1 MEELSLFDFT
11 KNTQTENKTNK
22 KTAQKI
28 TKETEKNEPSLLSKK
43 EFYLEFALTMR
54 IQEIKDYIIK
64 LYLDEGLKKREINKI
79 LKGLFFKEKI
89 FNTKFQAMQ
98 YLTEIPHT
106 YAVKYKIGIEPSP
119 KIITLSEKLEKK
131 KTLLENYKKE
141 IKEKFKAEFMT
152 CKSCKSRLNM
162 KYVKNYN
169 CPLCNEELRN
179 ATLLQKLKKTEI
191 LVENLKTKLEFETR
205 KYNSHFTGG
214 EQWIVRVVN
223 NLTTEK
229 QK

>member
-54 IQEIKDYIIK
+54 TQEIKDYIIK

-89 FNTKFQAMQ
+89 FNTKLQAMQ

-119 KIITLSEKLEKK
+119 KIITLSEKLQKK
-131 KTLLENYKKE
+131 KTLLENY
-141 IKEKFKAEFMT
+141 
-152 CKSCKSRLNM
+152 
-162 KYVKNYN
+162 KNYN

-223 NLTTEK
+223 NLITEK